1 MVVHLQKIDAEKY
14 LRSAYKDDWSP
25 EAIASA
31 LKKVAD
37 ANRDPNDEDEDD
49 IMEDAPLPEPEPE
62 VATIFTKKSV
72 SPLMLY
78 IRYIV

>member
-1 MVVHLQKIDAEKY
+1 M
-14 LRSAYKDDWSP
+14 
-25 EAIASA
+25 A

-49 IMEDAPLPEPEPE
+49 MMEDAPLPEPEPE

-72 SPLMLY
+72 SQLMFS
-78 IRYIV
+78 ICYIV